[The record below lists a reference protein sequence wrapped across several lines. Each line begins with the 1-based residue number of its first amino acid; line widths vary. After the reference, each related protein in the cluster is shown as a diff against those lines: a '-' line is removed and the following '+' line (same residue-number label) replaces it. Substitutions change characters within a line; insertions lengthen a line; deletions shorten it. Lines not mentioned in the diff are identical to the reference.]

1 MFFKSSKP
9 KTGTEPN
16 AGSSVAHASAPNG
29 DGQPRAMSASEIAD
43 RSALQQSPDAK
54 SASPKEPGAGISA
67 AASAGT
73 RQPPEELKRRAVVAR
88 RASMHFGQIVSVLM
102 RSDQLKR
109 MTLEDVERVVV
120 PAVATGQF
128 LVAEAQSAANGL
140 TAPIGVLL
148 WASVSDDVDR
158 RLSSALERP
167 LRLATNEWTSGK
179 NAWLVAA
186 AGESRVVG
194 SMLERLQTTAL
205 KDRPLKA
212 VSRDSSG
219 QPSLKVWPAA

>member
-1 MFFKSSKP
+1 MFFKS
-9 KTGTEPN
+9 T
-16 AGSSVAHASAPNG
+16 
-29 DGQPRAMSASEIAD
+29 
-43 RSALQQSPDAK
+43 RSK
-54 SASPKEPGAGISA
+54 SATRLEAGASKEDASGQKGNSQSSAMAASGNNDRAPRHDTSDAASGRPAEPGA
-67 AASAGT
+67 AASDRTSARST
-73 RQPPEELKRRAVVAR
+73 PSPEELRQRAVLAR
-88 RASMHFGQIVSVLM
+88 RASAQFGQIVSVLM

-109 MTLEDVERVVV
+109 MTLEDLESLVV

-128 LVAEAQSAANGL
+128 LLAEAQSAANGL
-140 TAPIGVLL
+140 TAPVGVVL
-148 WASVSDDVDR
+148 WACVSDDVDR

-167 LRLATNEWTSGK
+167 LRLATNEWRSGK

-194 SMLERLQTTAL
+194 SMLKRLQTTTL